1 MFGVF
6 YAVDG
11 TFIAERVL
19 QQATLQQKS
28 GAASSGK
35 ASSAHVSLRLD
46 RDSSP
51 DPSSCEDMNWS
62 FA

>member
-6 YAVDG
+6 YAIDG
-11 TFIAERVL
+11 TLIAERVL